1 LRPKAGA
8 GAQMFIAIVDDHAG
22 LREAIAA
29 LLDSVGYPSR
39 GFESAEEF
47 LRSREM
53 DKATCLVLDEW
64 LPGMDGLELQR
75 RLAESGKRV
84 PIVFI
89 SAHEDC
95 DTSVPVRALQRG
107 AIAFFRKPF
116 NDTEFLAAV
125 GRAWREGDTRYT

>member
-1 LRPKAGA
+1 
-8 GAQMFIAIVDDHAG
+8 MFIAIVDDHAG

-47 LRSREM
+47 LGSREM
-53 DKATCLVLDEW
+53 NQATCLVLDEW
-64 LPGMDGLELQR
+64 LPGMDGLALQR
-75 RLAESGKRV
+75 RLAESGHRV

-95 DTSVPVRALQRG
+95 DANVPAQALQEG

-116 NDTEFLAAV
+116 NDNEFLAAV
-125 GRAWREGDTRYT
+125 GRAWREGDARYT

>member
-1 LRPKAGA
+1 
-8 GAQMFIAIVDDHAG
+8 MYIAIVDDHAG

-47 LRSREM
+47 LRCKEM
-53 DKATCLVLDEW
+53 KKATCLILDEW

-75 RLAESGKRV
+75 RLAESGERM

-95 DTSVPVRALQRG
+95 DASVPARALHEG

-116 NDTEFLAAV
+116 SDAEFLAAV
-125 GRAWREGDTRYT
+125 GRAWREGDSRYT